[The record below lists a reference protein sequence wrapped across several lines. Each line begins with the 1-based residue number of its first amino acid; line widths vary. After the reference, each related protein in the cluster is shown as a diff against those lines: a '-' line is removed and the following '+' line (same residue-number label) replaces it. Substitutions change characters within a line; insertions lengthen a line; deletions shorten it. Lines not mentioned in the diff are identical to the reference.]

1 MPGAD
6 VGSYGEEVLQIEP
19 HGIDPISPAE
29 RHGRPRSLFT
39 LWFSANLEFATLSAG
54 ALSVGIFGLSL
65 WQAALSII
73 IGNVVGAA
81 CLGLLT
87 TFGYKWGVPQLIQSR
102 GAFGLIGNFVP
113 STFNFIA
120 GVGWYA
126 VNTVLGV
133 YALQWLLPIGFLPN
147 LILLIII
154 QALVSIYGHN
164 LIHWVE
170 RVAASILAIVFI
182 IVTIYAVGHIH
193 WGVAENVKAVAFSGT
208 FGSFILS
215 VGVALSYMM
224 GWMTYSSDYSRYLPQ
239 DTPGVKAFFFAFWGN
254 VIPCVWLEV
263 LGAGLATVA
272 NIAVPTDL
280 ISGLLPHALGV
291 IAMFAIILGTVTA
304 NVLNIYSGSLSL
316 LAIDVN
322 WIRAV
327 APKRWVAALLIG
339 VLGGVLSF
347 LGGQSGYYQNY
358 TNFLLVLGYWIS
370 PWLAVVLS
378 DYFLV
383 RSRRSDIR
391 DFYAGAGTVRAGFW
405 AFLIG
410 LACSVPFFNQSL
422 FMGFIAK
429 QFPQIGDL
437 SYYVSF
443 SVAFLLYAWFSA
455 RHRRELSA
463 SSLTTA

>member
-1 MPGAD
+1 MAKAG
-6 VGSYGEEVLQIEP
+6 VGQYGEEVLQIEP
-19 HGIDPISPAE
+19 HGIDPISPLE
-29 RHGRPRSLFT
+29 RHGKPRSLFT

-65 WQAALSII
+65 WQAALSIL
-73 IGNVVGAA
+73 IGNIVGAA
-81 CLGLLT
+81 CLGILT

-113 STFNFIA
+113 ATFNFIA

-147 LILLIII
+147 LILLIVI

-170 RVAASILAIVFI
+170 RVAALLLAVVFI
-182 IVTIYAVGHIH
+182 IVTVYAAGHIH
-193 WGVAENVKAVAFSGT
+193 WGIAENVKALAYSGN

-239 DTPGVKAFFFAFWGN
+239 DTPRFATFLFAFLGN
-254 VIPCVWLEV
+254 VIPCVWLEI

-272 NIAVPTDL
+272 NISVPTDL

-291 IAMFAIILGTVTA
+291 IAMLAIIVGTVTA

-316 LAIDVN
+316 LAIDVR
-322 WIRAV
+322 WMRAV
-327 APKRWVAALLIG
+327 APKRWIAALLIG
-339 VLGGVLSF
+339 VLGGVLSYA
-347 LGGQSGYYQNY
+347 GGRSGYYQNY

-370 PWLAVVLS
+370 PWLAVVLA
-378 DYFLV
+378 DYILV
-383 RSRRSDIR
+383 RRRRVDVE
-391 DFYAGAGTVRAGFW
+391 DFYSGAGAVRAGFW
-405 AFLIG
+405 AFLVG
-410 LACSVPFFNQSL
+410 FACSVPFFNQTL

-443 SVAFLLYAWFSA
+443 AVAFGLYAWFSSG
-455 RHRRELSA
+455 HRRELAGSPV
-463 SSLTTA
+463 TTV